1 MKNPKVKNI
10 IFDLGNVI
18 LNIDIPR
25 TIGIFSEWTG
35 LRPEEVAKL
44 FAENDLFK
52 NYETGHWDDQTF
64 LNQVRHIAN
73 GPNWL
78 DEHIIDAWNTLL
90 LDIPADRIEL
100 LQELN
105 KNYRL
110 FLLSNTSPIHIRKV
124 NQILFETAGISDLSE
139 LFEKVYYSYELGCM
153 KPDAII
159 YEKVLEDAG
168 ILPEESLFLDD
179 NADNIA
185 GAVAAGITSI
195 HVAHPLTIRDYL
207 TDYV

>member
-185 GAVAAGITSI
+185 GAVAVGITSI

>member
-1 MKNPKVKNI
+1 M
-10 IFDLGNVI
+10 
-18 LNIDIPR
+18 
-25 TIGIFSEWTG
+25 
-35 LRPEEVAKL
+35 
-44 FAENDLFK
+44 
-52 NYETGHWDDQTF
+52 F

-73 GPNWL
+73 GSNWP

-124 NQILFETAGISDLSE
+124 NQILFETAGISDLNE

-159 YEKVLEDAG
+159 YEKVLEDAS

-185 GAVAAGITSI
+185 GALAAGINSI
-195 HVAHPLTIRDYL
+195 HVEHPLTIRDYL
-207 TDYV
+207 TEYV